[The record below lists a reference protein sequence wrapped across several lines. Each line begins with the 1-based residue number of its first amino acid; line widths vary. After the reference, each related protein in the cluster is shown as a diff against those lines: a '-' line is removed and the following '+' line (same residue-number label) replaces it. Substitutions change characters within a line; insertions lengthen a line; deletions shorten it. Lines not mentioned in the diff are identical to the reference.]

1 MNPMKKIIFIALL
14 LLSFSSIAVCDY
26 KDEIQTLTAR
36 MQELAGSKTGLS
48 DSERFEEIVAMT
60 YEYTMLSLRDR

>member
-1 MNPMKKIIFIALL
+1 MKKIIFIALL

-48 DSERFEEIVAMT
+48 DSERFEEIVGMT